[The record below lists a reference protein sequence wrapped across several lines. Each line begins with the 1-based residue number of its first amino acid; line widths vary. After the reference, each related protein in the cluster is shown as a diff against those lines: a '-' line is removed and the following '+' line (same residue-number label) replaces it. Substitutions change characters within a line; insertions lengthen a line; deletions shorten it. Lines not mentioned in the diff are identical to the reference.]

1 MQKVLIVDDEDAVRS
16 VIAKTLAHFG
26 FVTCEAPDGLTATRM
41 AQANPPTLIICDV
54 RMPGMDGYQT
64 LAAIRDMPA
73 VANIPFIFL
82 TAAMDKREIR
92 RGMVSG
98 ADDYLTKPFTTEELL
113 EAVTTR
119 LARQVELKCEIYK
132 QAEKLRA
139 DVVNL
144 FSKELTAPLDG
155 ILGISSAM
163 MQEHNIIPRE
173 KVFVNA
179 RQIKESILRLNQLA
193 RSLT

>member
-16 VIAKTLAHFG
+16 VIAKTLALFS
-26 FVTCEAPDGLTATRM
+26 FVTCEAPDGVTAIRM
-41 AQANPPTLIICDV
+41 AQANPPNLIICDV